1 MEITCEDNMEL
12 MARYPDGYFDLSN
25 DDPPYFKGPNKRN
38 YYGNR
43 VNKINIRRK
52 DYDIIEKWDIPNQSY
67 FDEVKR
73 VSKNQIIWGANYF
86 DFIGQPFKTPRGKE
100 INSFIEKNPIG
111 WIIWDKCNG
120 ASSFNDYELAWTSFD
135 RPTVIYR
142 FMWNGMLQGK
152 SMNQGHIMQGN
163 KALNQKR
170 IHPTEKPIILY
181 DWINFNYTE
190 PGYKVLSNFVG
201 SGADAI
207 SSLKFDIQFIG
218 AELNKKIYDKALRRL
233 KPYQQQLQLFNN

>member
-1 MEITCEDNMEL
+1 MEL
-12 MARYPDGYFDLSN
+12 MSRYPDGYFDLAN
-25 DDPPYFKGPNKRN
+25 DDPPYFKGPNKRRF
-38 YYGNR
+38 YGNK
-43 VNKINIRRK
+43 VNKINVRRR
-52 DYDIIEKWDIPNQSY
+52 DYDIIEKWEVPNKLY
-67 FDEVKR
+67 FDEVRR

-86 DFIGQPFKTPRGKE
+86 DFIGPTFKTPRGEE
-100 INSFIEKNPIG
+100 INKFIEKNPIG

-120 ASSFNDYELAWTSFD
+120 KSSFNDYELAWTSFD

-181 DWINFNYTE
+181 DWTNYHYTN
-190 PGYKVLSNFVG
+190 PGYRVLSNFVG

-207 SSLKFDIQFIG
+207 SSLKFDTEFTG
-218 AELNKKIYDKALRRL
+218 AEVNKKIYDKALRRL